1 VETIVDAVLADY
13 FQGVFQ
19 REFDGTPKNARPLPS
34 LEHLVDDYIFYLLRL
49 TSNNISMTARI
60 LKISRSTLYNRLR
73 RARG

>member
-13 FQGVFQ
+13 FQGILQ
-19 REFDGTPKNARPLPS
+19 RELDRTPKNAHPLPS
-34 LEHLVDDYIFYLLRL
+34 LEHLVDDYILYLLRL

-73 RARG
+73 RARC